1 MPPYCT
7 SHTQQ
12 PSLLTRSIVGFGM
25 LHVLDV
31 DVSLPKVIR
40 KLLLT
45 IRAATAVSRLTNR
58 FNTLCDVKPI
68 AIVHCVSRDVARSR
82 RSLWRRFHQSS
93 SLQDSQHCSWLL
105 LSPSVCSSC
114 SVAEK
119 CSCNAHLHTTVP
131 PQVQPAQAQWL
142 TGCKRLSRSWFLS
155 LRAIHRRPD

>member
-25 LHVLDV
+25 FHVLDV
-31 DVSLPKVIR
+31 DVGLPKVIR

-45 IRAATAVSRLTNR
+45 IRTATAVSRLTNR
-58 FNTLCDVKPI
+58 FNTLCDVKAI
-68 AIVHCVSRDVARSR
+68 AVIHRVTRDVARSR

-114 SVAEK
+114 SAAEN
-119 CSCNAHLHTTVP
+119 CSCNAHLHTTVL
-131 PQVQPAQAQWL
+131 PQVQPAQAQSL
-142 TGCKRLSRSWFLS
+142 KACSRLCRSWFLS
-155 LRAIHRRPD
+155 

>member
-1 MPPYCT
+1 MPPYWT

-25 LHVLDV
+25 FHVLDV
-31 DVSLPKVIR
+31 DVGLPKVVR

-68 AIVHCVSRDVARSR
+68 AIIHCISRDVARSR

-105 LSPSVCSSC
+105 LFPSVCSSC
-114 SVAEK
+114 NAAEN
-119 CSCNAHLHTTVP
+119 CSCNAHLHTTALP
-131 PQVQPAQAQWL
+131 PELLAQVQL
-142 TGCKRLSRSWFLS
+142 RTGCKRLSRSWFLS
-155 LRAIHRRPD
+155 

>member
-31 DVSLPKVIR
+31 DVGLPKVIR

-68 AIVHCVSRDVARSR
+68 AIIHRVSRDVARSR
-82 RSLWRRFHQSS
+82 RNLWRRFHQSS

-105 LSPSVCSSC
+105 LLPSVCSSC
-114 SVAEK
+114 NVAES
-119 CSCNAHLHTTVP
+119 CSCNEHLHIVAL
-131 PQVQPAQAQWL
+131 PQVQPAQAQ
-142 TGCKRLSRSWFLS
+142 
-155 LRAIHRRPD
+155 